1 MTEQRAFKTEVQKL
15 LDLVI
20 HSLYSNKEI
29 FLRELISNASDAID
43 RARFISLT
51 DQSILE
57 DNSEWKIKLVPD
69 KEAKTLMIQDNGIG
83 MDEKELEENI
93 GTIASSGTK
102 RFLEQLQANKDQMSP
117 ELIGQFGVGF
127 YSAFMVA
134 SEVTVITRKA
144 GGTAW
149 KWTSKGDGFYTIEP
163 AERAVRGT
171 DIILK
176 LTEDNEE
183 FLDEWKLRKTVE
195 RFSNYVEHPVCMDIR
210 RETQPRDDEGNVIE
224 GADPEVTITEETL
237 NSRKAIWQKAKS
249 EVSEDEYKE
258 FYRHVSHDFMDPLE
272 NIHWSVEGTTEF
284 KALLFIPE
292 KPIFDMFVPDNRD
305 KGVQLYVRRVF
316 ITDKCDE
323 LVPSYLR
330 FLRGVV
336 DSADLPLNVSR
347 EILQEARTIRVI
359 RKNLVKK
366 VLDTLA
372 DMKEK
377 NIDKYLK
384 FWNAFGPVLKEGIH
398 IDFENKERIE
408 ELLMFESTATEEGHR
423 TSLADYVSRM
433 PEAQKEIYYIT
444 AESLQAAKNAPQ
456 LEVFA
461 AKGYEVLFCTDPVDE
476 WIMGEMPEYKEKKF
490 RCVTKGDVD
499 LDTEEE
505 KAAREEE
512 RKKDEEDNKALLEA
526 VSKALGDKVKEVR
539 LSQRLTESACC
550 LVGDEYA
557 MGVQMERV
565 MKSINPDTPA
575 SKRILELNPKH
586 ALLSTMRAL
595 LEKGANEK
603 VEAYALMLYNEAL
616 LTAQMPLDDPLAFTR
631 RVSELLAADGAA
643 ELAKL

>member
-1 MTEQRAFKTEVQKL
+1 MAKQRAFKTEVQKL

-57 DNSEWKIKLVPD
+57 DNAEWKIKLIPD
-69 KEAKTLMIQDNGIG
+69 KEAKTLTVQDNGIG
-83 MDEKELEENI
+83 MDDKELEQNI

-144 GGTAW
+144 GGSAF
-149 KWTSKGDGFYTIEP
+149 KWTSKGDGFYTIDP
-163 AERAVRGT
+163 AEKATRGT

-176 LTEDNEE
+176 LTEENEE

-210 RETQPRDDEGNVIE
+210 REEMPRDKDGKVIE
-224 GADPEVTITEETL
+224 GAEPKVTITEETL
-237 NSRKAIWQKAKS
+237 NSMKAIWQKPKS
-249 EVSEDEYKE
+249 EVTEDEYKE

-272 NIHWSVEGTTEF
+272 TIHWNVEGTTEF
-284 KALLFIPE
+284 RALIFIPE
-292 KPIFDMFVPDNRD
+292 KPIFDMFVPENKD

-316 ITDKCDE
+316 ITDKCEE

-347 EILQEARTIRVI
+347 EILQENRTIRLI
-359 RKNLVKK
+359 KKNLVKK

-372 DMKEK
+372 EMKEK
-377 NIDKYLK
+377 NAEKYLK
-384 FWNAFGPVLKEGIH
+384 FWNAFGAVLKEGIH
-398 IDFENKERIE
+398 IDFENKERLE
-408 ELLMFESTATEEGHR
+408 ELMLFDSTATEEGKK

-444 AESLQAAKNAPQ
+444 AESYPAAKNAPQ
-456 LEVFA
+456 LEAFA

-476 WIMGEMPEYKEKKF
+476 WIMGEMPEYKEKQF
-490 RCVTKGDVD
+490 RCITKGDVN
-499 LDTEEE
+499 LDTDEE
-505 KAAREEE
+505 KAAKEEE
-512 RKKDEEDNKALLEA
+512 RKKDAETNKDLLEA
-526 VSKALGDKVKEVR
+526 VKKALGDRVKDVC

-586 ALLSTMRAL
+586 QLVATMRSL
-595 LEKGANEK
+595 LEKGATVK
-603 VEAYALMLYNEAL
+603 VEEYAKLLYDEAL
-616 LTAQMPLDDPLAFTR
+616 LTAQMPPEDPLAFTR
-631 RVSELLAADGAA
+631 RMSELLVADSSA